1 MPIWLVV
8 VAAMVLVAGAV
19 AAHRRRIRPRVIVV
33 LDTGRTIEGVL
44 LARYPTR
51 VKLGD
56 AGVLSGGNR
65 TAVDGFMFVERSRV
79 EWIQQAVRG

>member
-8 VAAMVLVAGAV
+8 VAAMVSAAAAVVAY
-19 AAHRRRIRPRVIVV
+19 RRRIRPRVVVV

-56 AGVLSGGNR
+56 AGVLIGGTR
-65 TAVDGFMFVERSRV
+65 TPVDGFMFVERSRV
-79 EWIQQAVRG
+79 EWIQQAVA